1 MQIPCHKEVISGTT
15 YDTATAALVGWVH
28 DDEVD
33 SDDEAIRQY
42 LMRNVD
48 GRFFLLHDLGSLTR
62 RASLRIIPVTS
73 DKALHWC
80 ETHGVDK
87 DTTAHFFVKN
97 AQAANQGAPAV
108 CELLNRRWRGSVDS
122 GASNPQNR

>member
-62 RASLRIIPVTS
+62 RASLRINSRDFRSSV
-73 DKALHWC
+73 ALVRNTWC
-80 ETHGVDK
+80 RQRYDGT
-87 DTTAHFFVKN
+87 FF
-97 AQAANQGAPAV
+97 
-108 CELLNRRWRGSVDS
+108 CEECPGS
-122 GASNPQNR
+122 